1 MIQALKIIRT
11 TFIWIFRFTLVPLS
25 DLFLFN
31 FFLNDFPF
39 WFTGSIG
46 RMRSLNLGQ
55 IAQNRNNYRWK
66 DTCAM
71 HTYPFCDK
79 DKSFAIFITIVI
91 MGDTIRTKKRSIPIQ
106 AQRLEQGMNE
116 PTKANVYLS
125 PDISIL
131 FHHTLI
137 LTTLIFLALLKKLVY
152 SYWLLFYW
160 SFGKSFEP
168 WCHN

>member
-1 MIQALKIIRT
+1 MGL
-11 TFIWIFRFTLVPLS
+11 FPLS
-25 DLFLFN
+25 SLFLFI

-39 WFTGSIG
+39 WFIGSIG
-46 RMRSLNLGQ
+46 QMWSLNLGQ
-55 IAQNRNNYRWK
+55 IAQNRKNSSWNLHSVQ
-66 DTCAM
+66 CA
-71 HTYPFCDK
+71 HPICDK

-91 MGDTIRTKKRSIPIQ
+91 MGDTIKTKKRSIPIQ